1 VTLGFRI
8 EWTDASD
15 WRLASEATVYHGYFD
30 GMHVDDADALRKG
43 VRQERDFDNG
53 SLDRQAI
60 SSREITSRG
69 AVLASLAKHS

>member
-15 WRLASEATVYHGYFD
+15 WRLVPEATVDHGYFD
-30 GMHVDDADALRKG
+30 RMHVDDALRKEFVKKG
-43 VRQERDFDNG
+43 TLITDPLTDKPYG
-53 SLDRQAI
+53 
-60 SSREITSRG
+60 SREITSRD

>member
-30 GMHVDDADALRKG
+30 GMHVDDADALRKEFVKKG
-43 VRQERDFDNG
+43 T
-53 SLDRQAI
+53 L
-60 SSREITSRG
+60 ITDP
-69 AVLASLAKHS
+69 LTDKP